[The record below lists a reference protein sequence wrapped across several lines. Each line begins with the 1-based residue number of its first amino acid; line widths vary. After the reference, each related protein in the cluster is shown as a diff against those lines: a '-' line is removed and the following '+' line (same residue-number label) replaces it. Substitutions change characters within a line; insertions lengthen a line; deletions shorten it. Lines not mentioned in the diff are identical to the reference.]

1 MILIKMGL
9 SELRKMLHP
18 RSVNL
23 VKINGRV
30 IGDGVLRGVHTYLFV
45 YLSII
50 LLSFLLISVDNFSLE
65 TNLTAVIS
73 CVNNIGPGLGMVGP
87 VGNFSEY
94 SHFSKMVLTIDM
106 LLGRLEIFPVLI
118 LFQLRSWNRAT

>member
-1 MILIKMGL
+1 
-9 SELRKMLHP
+9 
-18 RSVNL
+18 
-23 VKINGRV
+23 
-30 IGDGVLRGVHTYLFV
+30 
-45 YLSII
+45 
-50 LLSFLLISVDNFSLE
+50 
-65 TNLTAVIS
+65 
-73 CVNNIGPGLGMVGP
+73 MVGP